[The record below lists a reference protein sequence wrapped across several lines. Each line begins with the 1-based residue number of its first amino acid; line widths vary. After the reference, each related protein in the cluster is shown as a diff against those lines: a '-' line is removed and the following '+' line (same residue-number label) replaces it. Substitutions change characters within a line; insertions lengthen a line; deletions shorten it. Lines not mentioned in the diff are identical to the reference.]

1 MTVVFGFD
9 ALVKKIR
16 FFLSLYFNVKL
27 YILIKGPLAL
37 TIWTKDFIYEKN
49 FFSDKEIIQISVS
62 CHSEIF
68 LECIKVKNV
77 DGIQFLALY
86 MY

>member
-9 ALVKKIR
+9 ALVKKKNR

-49 FFSDKEIIQISVS
+49 FFSDK
-62 CHSEIF
+62 
-68 LECIKVKNV
+68 
-77 DGIQFLALY
+77 
-86 MY
+86 

>member
-1 MTVVFGFD
+1 MSRSFKILECNDCGFWFWCFG
-9 ALVKKIR
+9 KKIR

-49 FFSDKEIIQISVS
+49 FFSDK
-62 CHSEIF
+62 
-68 LECIKVKNV
+68 
-77 DGIQFLALY
+77 
-86 MY
+86 

>member
-1 MTVVFGFD
+1 MSRSFKIVECNDCGFWFWCFG
-9 ALVKKIR
+9 KKKNR

-49 FFSDKEIIQISVS
+49 FFSDK
-62 CHSEIF
+62 
-68 LECIKVKNV
+68 
-77 DGIQFLALY
+77 
-86 MY
+86 

>member
-1 MTVVFGFD
+1 MSRSFKILECNDCGFWFWCFG
-9 ALVKKIR
+9 KKKKNR

-49 FFSDKEIIQISVS
+49 FFSDK
-62 CHSEIF
+62 
-68 LECIKVKNV
+68 
-77 DGIQFLALY
+77 
-86 MY
+86 

>member
-37 TIWTKDFIYEKN
+37 TIWTKYLAYMKIASLTTNKLYKLAFHA
-49 FFSDKEIIQISVS
+49 IQKY
-62 CHSEIF
+62 F
-68 LECIKVKNV
+68 
-77 DGIQFLALY
+77 
-86 MY
+86 

>member
-49 FFSDKEIIQISVS
+49 FFSDK
-62 CHSEIF
+62 
-68 LECIKVKNV
+68 
-77 DGIQFLALY
+77 
-86 MY
+86 